1 MEAGLECQT
10 RSRSLLCNSLL
21 FLSIFHISYIVPFA
35 DKLNMIELNFIFN
48 LKRNK
53 LFAINFWQGII
64 VTGVTYYLQAWV
76 LEKKGP
82 VFLAM
87 STPLALIMTMFSSAI
102 LLGEIITLGR

>member
-1 MEAGLECQT
+1 
-10 RSRSLLCNSLL
+10 
-21 FLSIFHISYIVPFA
+21 
-35 DKLNMIELNFIFN
+35 MIELNFIFN

-64 VTGVTYYLQAWV
+64 VSGVAYYLQAWV

-87 STPLALIMTMFSSAI
+87 FTPLALIMTIFSSAI
-102 LLGEIITLGR
+102 LLGEIINLGR